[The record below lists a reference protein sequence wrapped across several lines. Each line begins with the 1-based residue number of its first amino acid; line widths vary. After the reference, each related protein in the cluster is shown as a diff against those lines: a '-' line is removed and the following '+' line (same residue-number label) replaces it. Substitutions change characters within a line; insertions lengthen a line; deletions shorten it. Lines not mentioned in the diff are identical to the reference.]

1 MNLLSSV
8 SQFMMLAADETT
20 AFRSIEYDTPDTG
33 WGWLLLLG
41 GLALVLLLSIRTI
54 WKDSFQLPVFWRC
67 WLTGLRLAVLIAL
80 IVIVFNPHERTQKM
94 SFRPSRVAVLVDTS
108 LSMRHPNELVSA
120 NASSPASR
128 NVPSRMEAIEKLLAD
143 SPLIADLQKSH
154 QVSVYT
160 FDQALKGP
168 HHVFQRASQDKTSN
182 TEESA
187 DTTSTETDTKVDWN
201 TLLQPQG
208 LETRLGEQLGQLI
221 REINGSTLSGIIVAT
236 DGASNAGTDLL
247 SANEA
252 AKEAKV
258 RLITLGV
265 GSPTRPAN
273 LQVSKII
280 APTDV
285 QFGDAFEITAL
296 LQAVGMP
303 GKNITLELLKKL
315 PGEAEPTV
323 IESRDILLPT
333 EDGLPL
339 DVKFE
344 RTPAEE
350 GEINYVI
357 RVRGNQLAQDAN
369 AMDNELE
376 HTVNV
381 FSRPTRVLV
390 IAGGPMRDYRFART
404 MLYRHPSIKSDVW
417 LQSAPPG
424 VSQDADQLLYE
435 FPERADL
442 FEYDVVLAFDVNWSL
457 LSEEQMLNLNEW
469 VSSGGGGIVLVAGD
483 VYTPKMSLESD
494 KYQSILDLYPVFIN
508 SFVRDYLDQEAT
520 QIRRIEW
527 TQAGLDAGFLMLT
540 DDPATSKELW
550 ETFPGL
556 YRCYPSNGAKAA
568 ATVYA
573 HFPDPKTQTEHGFS
587 ILMAS
592 QYFGEGRCFYLGSPE
607 MWRLR
612 SVDEDYYDRF
622 WTKLIRNVGQ
632 GRTRRGTKRG
642 TLILERDEY
651 VLGQTVS
658 VRVRLLNP
666 EFQPLVQESV
676 PMEVID
682 PRGRPLVPNLLLM
695 QDRNRPGEYT
705 ASFRASLPGKY
716 RFNVTVPNSKGQVVE
731 GSLSVLLP
739 RLEDESLSQN
749 VKGLKELAR
758 DTGGA
763 YLALE
768 EAETIPTLL
777 PDQGEEFLIDE
788 RLKTLWDQAWV
799 FFLLAGLLAT
809 EWLTRKLFKLS

>member
-1 MNLLSSV
+1 MNYFASLPASLI
-8 SQFMMLAADETT
+8 LAADETT
-20 AFRSIEYDTPDTG
+20 AFRSIEYDTPDSG
-33 WGWLLLLG
+33 WGWLLLLS
-41 GLALVLLLSIRTI
+41 GLGLVLLLSFRTV
-54 WKDSFQLPVFWRC
+54 WKDSVQLPLFWRC
-67 WLTGLRLAVLIAL
+67 WMAVLRLGVLVALIA
-80 IVIVFNPHERTQKM
+80 IVFNPHERTQKM

-108 LSMRHPNELVSA
+108 LSMRHPNQLVAA

-128 NVPSRMEAIEKLLAD
+128 NVVSRMEAVEKLLAD
-143 SPLIADLQKSH
+143 SPLIKDLQKNH
-154 QVSVYT
+154 QVSIYS
-160 FDQALKGP
+160 FDKTLVGP
-168 HHVFQRASQDKTSN
+168 LHVFQKQDSP
-182 TEESA
+182 E
-187 DTTSTETDTKVDWN
+187 DTSTPPSEKNSVPDQPDWN

-208 LETRLGEQLGQLI
+208 LETRLGELLGQLI
-221 REINGSTLSGIIVAT
+221 REINGSTLSGIIIAT

-252 AKEAKV
+252 AKESKV
-258 RLITLGV
+258 RLIPLGV
-265 GSPTRPAN
+265 GSPVQPAN
-273 LQVSKII
+273 IQISKII

-285 QFGDAFEITAL
+285 QFGDGFEITAIV
-296 LQAVGMP
+296 QAIGMP
-303 GKNITLELLKKL
+303 GKNITIELLRKV
-315 PGEAEPTV
+315 PGEAEPTIV
-323 IESRDILLPT
+323 ETRDILLPA
-333 EDGLPL
+333 EDSLPL
-339 DVKFE
+339 DIKFE

-350 GEINYVI
+350 GEIGYVV
-357 RVRGNQLAQDAN
+357 RARGNQLAGDAN
-369 AMDNELE
+369 AMDNELA
-376 HTVNV
+376 HSVNV

-404 MLYRHPSIKSDVW
+404 MLYRHPSIQSSVW

-424 VSQDADQLLYE
+424 VSQDANELLYE

-442 FEYDVVLAFDVNWSL
+442 FEYDVVLAFDVNWEL
-457 LSEEQMLNLNEW
+457 LSAEQMQNLNEW
-469 VSSGGGGIVLVAGD
+469 VSSAGGGIVMVAGD
-483 VYTPKMSLESD
+483 VYTPKLAQESE

-508 SFVRDYLDQEAT
+508 SFVRDYLDEEAT

-540 DDPATSKELW
+540 DDPATSRQLW
-550 ETFPGL
+550 ENFPGI

-573 HFPDPKTQTEHGFS
+573 HFPDPKTQTEFGFS

-592 QYFGEGRCFYLGSPE
+592 QYYGEGRCFYLGSPE

-612 SVDEDYYDRF
+612 SVEEDYYDRF
-622 WTKLIRNVGQ
+622 WTKLIRNIGQ
-632 GRTRRGTKRG
+632 GRTKRGTKRG

-658 VRVRLLNP
+658 VRVRLLDP
-666 EFQPLVQESV
+666 EFKPLIQESV

-682 PRGRPLVPNLLLM
+682 PRGRPLIPNLLLM
-695 QDRNRPGEYT
+695 QDRNRPGEYV

-716 RFNVTVPNSKGQVVE
+716 RFEVTVPNSKGQVVD
-731 GSLSVLLP
+731 GNLTVLLP

-758 DTGGA
+758 DTGGQ

-768 EAETIPTLL
+768 EAEQIPALL
-777 PDQGEEFLIDE
+777 PDQGEEFLVDE

-799 FFLLAGLLAT
+799 FFLLAGLLAV
-809 EWLTRKLFKLS
+809 EWLTRKLFKLA

>member
-1 MNLLSSV
+1 MNLFSTISNSLI
-8 SQFMMLAADETT
+8 LAADETT
-20 AFRSIEYDTPDTG
+20 SFRSIEYDTPDSG

-41 GLALVLLLSIRTI
+41 CLGIILALSFRTV
-54 WKDSFQLPVFWRC
+54 WKDSVQLPLFWRC
-67 WLTGLRLAVLIAL
+67 WLTGLRLSVFAAL

-108 LSMRHPNELVSA
+108 LSMRHPNQQVPV
-120 NASSPASR
+120 NTSSPASQ
-128 NVPSRMEAIEKLLAD
+128 NVPSRMQAVEKLLAE
-143 SPLIADLQKSH
+143 SPLIKDLQKKH

-160 FDQALKGP
+160 FDQTLTGP
-168 HHVFQRASQDKTSN
+168 HHVFQKTQLS
-182 TEESA
+182 EESTA
-187 DTTSTETDTKVDWN
+187 NATTEPDPKPQVQVDWN
-201 TLLQPQG
+201 SLLQPQG
-208 LETRLGEQLGQLI
+208 LETRLGELLGQLI
-221 REINGSTLSGIIVAT
+221 REINGSTLSGIIIAT

-252 AKEAKV
+252 AKDSKV

-265 GSPTRPAN
+265 GSPKKPAN
-273 LQVSKII
+273 VQISKII

-303 GKNITLELLKKL
+303 GKNITLELLKKIE
-315 PGEAEPTV
+315 GEAQPTLV
-323 IESRDILLPT
+323 ESRDLLLPT
-333 EDGLPL
+333 EDGLPI

-344 RTPAEE
+344 RTPSEE
-350 GEINYVI
+350 GEISYLI

-376 HTVNV
+376 HSVNV

-417 LQSAPPG
+417 LQTAPPG
-424 VSQDADQLLYE
+424 VSQDADKLLYE
-435 FPERADL
+435 FPDRTDL
-442 FEYDVVLAFDVNWSL
+442 FEYDVILAFDVNWEL
-457 LSEEQMLNLNEW
+457 LSPEQMLTLNEW
-469 VSSGGGGIVLVAGD
+469 VATGGGGIVLVAGD
-483 VYTPKMSLESD
+483 VYTPRLAQDAERF
-494 KYQSILDLYPVFIN
+494 QPILDLYPVSIN

-540 DDPATSKELW
+540 DNPATSRELW
-550 ETFPGL
+550 ENFPGV
-556 YRCYPSNGAKAA
+556 YRCYPTNGPKAA
-568 ATVYA
+568 ATVYS
-573 HFPDPKTQTEHGFS
+573 HFPDPKTQTEFGFS

-592 QYFGEGRCFYLGSPE
+592 QYYGEGRSLYLGSPE
-607 MWRLR
+607 IWRLR
-612 SVDEDYYDRF
+612 SIEEDYYDRF

-632 GRTRRGTKRG
+632 GRTKRGTKRG

-651 VLGQTVS
+651 LLGQTVS

-666 EFQPLVQESV
+666 EFKPLVQESV

-695 QDRNRPGEYT
+695 HDRNRPGEYV

-716 RFNVTVPNSKGQVVE
+716 RFELTVPNSKGQTVE
-731 GSLSVLLP
+731 GNLTVLLP

-749 VKGLKELAR
+749 IKGLKELSR

-763 YLALE
+763 YLAID
-768 EAETIPTLL
+768 EAKNITSLL
-777 PDQGEEFLIDE
+777 PDAGEEFLVDE

>member
-20 AFRSIEYDTPDTG
+20 AFRSIEYDTPETG
-33 WGWLLLLG
+33 WGWLLLVV
-41 GLALVLLLSIRTI
+41 GLALVLALSVRTI
-54 WKDSFQLPVFWRC
+54 WKDSFQLPLFWRC
-67 WLTGLRLAVLIAL
+67 WMTGLRLAVFTAL

-108 LSMRHPNELVSA
+108 LSMRHPSEQVPA
-120 NASSPASR
+120 NASSPASSDI
-128 NVPSRMEAIEKLLAD
+128 PSRMEAVEKLLAD
-143 SPLIADLQKSH
+143 SPLIKDLQKKH
-154 QVSVYT
+154 QVSIYT
-160 FDQALKGP
+160 FDESLTGP
-168 HHVFQRASQDKTSN
+168 HHVFQR
-182 TEESA
+182 ES
-187 DTTSTETDTKVDWN
+187 DTSTDPQTTGEEAVTAAEPRFKWD

-208 LETRLGEQLGQLI
+208 LETRLGELLGQLV
-221 REINGSTLSGIIVAT
+221 REINGSTLSGIIIAT

-252 AKEAKV
+252 AKEANV

-273 LQVSKII
+273 LQISKII

-303 GKNITLELLKKL
+303 GKNVTLELLKKL
-315 PGEAEPTV
+315 PGEAEPTLV
-323 IESRDILLPT
+323 ESRDILLPT

-339 DVKFE
+339 DIKFE

-350 GEINYVI
+350 GEINYVF

-376 HTVNV
+376 HSVNV
-381 FSRPTRVLV
+381 FSRPTRVLL

-417 LQSAPPG
+417 LQSAPAG

-457 LSEEQMLNLNEW
+457 LSDEQMQNLNEW
-469 VSSGGGGIVLVAGD
+469 VASGGGGIVLVAGD
-483 VYTPKMSLESD
+483 VFTPKMSQDAE
-494 KYQSILDLYPVFIN
+494 KFEPILDLYPVSIN

-540 DDPATSKELW
+540 DEPATSKELW
-550 ETFPGL
+550 ENFPGL

-573 HFPDPKTQTEHGFS
+573 HFPDPKTQTEFGFS

-592 QYFGEGRCFYLGSPE
+592 QYYGEGRCFYLGSPE

-658 VRVRLLNP
+658 VRVRLLDP
-666 EFQPLVQESV
+666 EFKPLVQESV
-676 PMEVID
+676 PLEVID

-695 QDRNRPGEYT
+695 QDQNRPGEYT

-716 RFNVTVPNSKGQVVE
+716 RFKVTVPNSKGQVVE
-731 GSLSVLLP
+731 GGLNVLLP

-758 DTGGA
+758 DTGGT
-763 YLALE
+763 YLAFD
-768 EAETIPTLL
+768 EAAKIPALL
-777 PDQGEEFLIDE
+777 PDQGEEFLVDE